1 MPGVHSRRSS
11 GSAGPSKAAL
21 VDTESKVGSERQ
33 DPATETGVCNLSSPK
48 NTAVEIPPLSGQCE
62 TNKSPAA
69 VSMLK
74 VDAQNSPIRFDSPVT
89 ETGVCTMSSFQNT
102 AVETS
107 PVNVQHSNT
116 DEYPIE
122 VSEATVS
129 DHILHNVQN
138 SPVYSEATTIWLE
151 SATETGG
158 CTTTKSSPRHTT
170 DELSPGKAQH
180 SESNECPVHVSEPV
194 MNAENLHVHSDTW
207 TSRLEIVTETGG
219 CITSSAR
226 NTTDEISRDKAHCSK
241 ITEHSI
247 AVSELMV
254 NTENS
259 PVHSESQA
267 SRPRLLGE
275 TAGCMVSN
283 AQNTADEISC
293 CKAQCSGT
301 DESPVKVSV
310 LVVDAQNSPVHS
322 ETSPSRLE
330 SVTETDGCMVLN
342 PENTTVEISPG
353 KAHCFKTGELSTE
366 VPDAQDLPIYSETSP
381 SRLES
386 VTKTDGC
393 MVSNPENT
401 TVEISPAKAHCFKTG
416 EPSTEVPDAQNFPVY
431 SETSL
436 SRLESVTEADGCTKS
451 DPENTTDEIPPDR
464 SETDEPPVLV
474 VDAQN
479 APIHYF
485 ASVDVGSSTVR
496 QPASHAVA
504 SHSDTQLMDT
514 AHCSVQT
521 SAHMVDHSC
530 SPLPCTATCSVGCS
544 PLVAKTETATS
555 PIRFFPGIECSMQTE
570 QWMINVECSPMM
582 PSQCAGYH
590 AASAQTSAQHCSGKY
605 STASFSEDRPQSP
618 RTADSTS
625 PILPHDSLPPACGEE
640 NCRKVSTESSYATP
654 SGMACNRIEDPSQ
667 LVAAADCPESFEV
680 SPQPHSCEELFGDT
694 SQLSPSSAAHRHIY
708 PSQLALPLESSHS
721 SQNCN
726 SNTQPVELEDPT
738 TAVQK
743 SLSLD
748 DSCSLES
755 SQVFPKCR
763 DEEEGEEVVS
773 NHSDDETYPV
783 AV

>member
-1 MPGVHSRRSS
+1 MPVVHSRRSI

-69 VSMLK
+69 VSVLK

-89 ETGVCTMSSFQNT
+89 ETGVCTLSSFQNT

-107 PVNVQHSNT
+107 PVKAQHSNT

-122 VSEATVS
+122 VSEPAVS

-138 SPVYSEATTIWLE
+138 SPVYSEVTTIWLE

-194 MNAENLHVHSDTW
+194 INAENLRVHSDTW

-283 AQNTADEISC
+283 PQNTADEISC

-330 SVTETDGCMVLN
+330 SVTETNGCMVLN

-353 KAHCFKTGELSTE
+353 KAHCFKTGEPSTE

-381 SRLES
+381 
-386 VTKTDGC
+386 
-393 MVSNPENT
+393 
-401 TVEISPAKAHCFKTG
+401 
-416 EPSTEVPDAQNFPVY
+416 
-431 SETSL
+431 

-479 APIHYF
+479 SSIHYF

-555 PIRFFPGIECSMQTE
+555 PIRFFPSIECSMQTE

-582 PSQCAGYH
+582 PSRCAGYH

-625 PILPHDSLPPACGEE
+625 PILPHDSLPPACCEE

-654 SGMACNRIEDPSQ
+654 SGVACNRIEDPSQ
-667 LVAAADCPESFEV
+667 LVAAADRPESFEV

-748 DSCSLES
+748 DSYSLES
-755 SQVFPKCR
+755 SQVFPKFR
-763 DEEEGEEVVS
+763 YEEESEEVVS

>member
-1 MPGVHSRRSS
+1 MPGVDSRRSS

-21 VDTESKVGSERQ
+21 VDTENKVGSERQ

-69 VSMLK
+69 VSVLK

-89 ETGVCTMSSFQNT
+89 ETGVCTLSSFQNT

-107 PVNVQHSNT
+107 PVKAQHSNT

-122 VSEATVS
+122 VSEPAVS

-138 SPVYSEATTIWLE
+138 SPVYSEVTTIWLE

-194 MNAENLHVHSDTW
+194 INAENLRVHSDTW

-219 CITSSAR
+219 YITSSAR
-226 NTTDEISRDKAHCSK
+226 NTTDEISRDKVHCSK

-283 AQNTADEISC
+283 PQNTADEISC

-353 KAHCFKTGELSTE
+353 KAHCFKTGEPSTE

-381 SRLES
+381 
-386 VTKTDGC
+386 
-393 MVSNPENT
+393 
-401 TVEISPAKAHCFKTG
+401 
-416 EPSTEVPDAQNFPVY
+416 
-431 SETSL
+431 

-555 PIRFFPGIECSMQTE
+555 PIRFFPSIECSMQTE

-582 PSQCAGYH
+582 PSRCAGYH

-654 SGMACNRIEDPSQ
+654 SGVACNRIEDPSQ
-667 LVAAADCPESFEV
+667 LVAAADRPESFEV

-748 DSCSLES
+748 DSYSLES
-755 SQVFPKCR
+755 SQVFPKFR
-763 DEEEGEEVVS
+763 YEEESEEVVS

>member
-1 MPGVHSRRSS
+1 
-11 GSAGPSKAAL
+11 
-21 VDTESKVGSERQ
+21 
-33 DPATETGVCNLSSPK
+33 
-48 NTAVEIPPLSGQCE
+48 
-62 TNKSPAA
+62 
-69 VSMLK
+69 
-74 VDAQNSPIRFDSPVT
+74 
-89 ETGVCTMSSFQNT
+89 MSSFQNT

-107 PVNVQHSNT
+107 PVKVQHSNT

-122 VSEATVS
+122 VSEPTVS

-151 SATETGG
+151 SANETGG

-180 SESNECPVHVSEPV
+180 SKSNECPVHVSEPV
-194 MNAENLHVHSDTW
+194 INAENSRVHSDTW

-247 AVSELMV
+247 AISELMV

-283 AQNTADEISC
+283 LQNTADEISC

-301 DESPVKVSV
+301 DESPLKVSV

-330 SVTETDGCMVLN
+330 SVTETDGCMVSN

-353 KAHCFKTGELSTE
+353 
-366 VPDAQDLPIYSETSP
+366 
-381 SRLES
+381 
-386 VTKTDGC
+386 
-393 MVSNPENT
+393 
-401 TVEISPAKAHCFKTG
+401 KAHCFKTG

-431 SETSL
+431 SETSP

-555 PIRFFPGIECSMQTE
+555 PIRFFPSIECSMQTE

-582 PSQCAGYH
+582 PSRCAGYH

-654 SGMACNRIEDPSQ
+654 SGVACNRIEDPSQ
-667 LVAAADCPESFEV
+667 LVAAADRPESFEV

-748 DSCSLES
+748 DSYSLES